1 MAPERL
7 QPGVA
12 LASLDLLY
20 LNRSRAAPFEA
31 VLTNCCVDDD
41 RAGTCGRRCCRSAF
55 KAGIFERRALLITRG
70 LHVKGGIHHLLG
82 NLAL

>member
-12 LASLDLLY
+12 LASFDLLI
-20 LNRSRAAPFEA
+20 RTVAAQPPFEA
-31 VLTNCCVDDD
+31 VLTDCGVDDD

-55 KAGIFERRALLITRG
+55 KAGIFERRALLATRG